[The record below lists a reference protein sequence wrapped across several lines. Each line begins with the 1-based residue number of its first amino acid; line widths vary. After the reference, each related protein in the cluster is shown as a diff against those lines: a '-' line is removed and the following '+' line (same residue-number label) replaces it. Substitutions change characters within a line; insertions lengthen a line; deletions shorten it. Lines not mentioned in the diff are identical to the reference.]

1 MTEKARP
8 SAVQQFRVQF
18 SVLVVITLVLV
29 YTLLLH
35 NQYLYNTYISSKRK
49 SGLLVDNMNT
59 PRNRYEE
66 T

>member
-8 SAVQQFRVQF
+8 SAAQQFRVQF